1 LPASDVIIA
10 AKGEP
15 KMWERLEKRQIE
27 RRSLAAPFGTRPRPD
42 LPPGSDLIP
51 KVKHIVVLMQENHS
65 YDNYLG
71 TLAGR
76 GDGLPLGPDGSPAVT
91 NVLPN
96 GQRVTARHLTST
108 RQSPGNPTQAW
119 HASHLQ
125 YADGACDGFASSVF
139 TTVPDGDP
147 TIPLG
152 YWTEADLPFYH
163 GLATT
168 FPVADRWFSSCLG
181 PTFPNRR
188 FLISGTA
195 HGLID
200 DLPWDMVDYPEAG
213 TIFDLL
219 TSHDVS
225 WVNYHAVSPAAVI
238 LRRFLGTDGLVALRR
253 LAQAGRWL
261 PGIANAVRGNI
272 SFTADLYPLG
282 LARAVRHLR
291 PTRQFFADAAAGT
304 LPAVS
309 IVDPDF
315 GAYSEENPQDVTAG
329 EAFAAAV
336 ISAVMH
342 GPGWPGTLLIWC
354 YDEHGGYYDHV
365 PPPTATPPDDT
376 PARNWQLDLP
386 SWLRWLA
393 GRLPYLRSELAR
405 LANAD
410 EGSRAYDRLGFRI
423 PAVIVSPYARPGFVD
438 STVYDHTSVL
448 RLIEDKWNLPPLTR
462 RDAAA
467 AAPLAA
473 LDLDGQPAFLTPPV
487 LPAPAGGQFRQ

>member
-1 LPASDVIIA
+1 
-10 AKGEP
+10 
-15 KMWERLEKRQIE
+15 MWESLEKREIA
-27 RRSLAAPFGTRPRPD
+27 RRSLTAPFGTRPQPD
-42 LPPGSDLIP
+42 LPPGIDLIP
-51 KVKHIVVLMQENHS
+51 AIKHIVILMQENHS

-76 GDGLPLGPDGSPAVT
+76 GDGLPLGPDGKPAVV

-96 GQRVTARHLTST
+96 GQRVTAHHFTST
-108 RQSPGNPTQAW
+108 TQTPGDPTQAW
-119 HASHLQ
+119 HASHSQ
-125 YADGACDGFASSVF
+125 YAEGACDGFAASIFNDVR
-139 TTVPDGDP
+139 DGDP
-147 TIPLG
+147 TVPLG
-152 YWTEADLPFYH
+152 YWTEDDLPFYH
-163 GLATT
+163 GLART
-168 FPVADRWFSSCLG
+168 FPVADRWFCSCLG

-200 DLPWDMVDYPEAG
+200 DLPWDMVDYPPAG
-213 TIFDLL
+213 TIFDML
-219 TSHDVS
+219 TSHDIT
-225 WVNYHAVSPAAVI
+225 WANYHSVHPVIVI
-238 LRRFLGTDGLVALRR
+238 LRRLLGRSGLVALRR
-253 LAQAGRWL
+253 LAQVGRWL
-261 PGIANAVRGNI
+261 PGVANAVRGNK

-291 PTRQFFADAAAGT
+291 TTQQFFADAAAGT

-315 GAYSEENPQDVTAG
+315 GAYSEENPQDITAG

-336 ISAVMH
+336 VNAVMH
-342 GPGWPGTLLIWC
+342 GPGWPDTVLIWC

-365 PPPTATPPDDT
+365 PPPPAVRPDDI
-376 PARNWQLDLP
+376 PARNWQLELP
-386 SWLRWLA
+386 AWLRWLA
-393 GRLPYLRSELAR
+393 TRLPWLRAELAR
-405 LANAD
+405 LVTVDN
-410 EGSRAYDRLGFRI
+410 GSRAYDRLGFRT
-423 PAVIVSPYARPGFVD
+423 PAVIVSPYARPDFVD

-473 LDLDGQPAFLTPPV
+473 LDLDSSPAFLQPPV
-487 LPAPAGGQFRQ
+487 LPAPAAGDFKP